1 MIGFRTQEQIGHK
14 IAELRRARGWD
25 QGQLGVRVG
34 LEQPV
39 ISRIEHGQRGL
50 SAQELHRLAAALDA
64 TPEAILMDDRSAPAL
79 LRSGDAEDAA
89 VRHGLDT
96 LDGAIRQY
104 FAAEELA
111 RTFL

>member
-1 MIGFRTQEQIGHK
+1 MDIGRT

-25 QGQLGVRVG
+25 QGQLGARVG

-64 TPEAILMDDRSAPAL
+64 PPEAILMDDRAAPAL
-79 LRSGDAEDAA
+79 LRSGDAEDVA
-89 VRHGLDT
+89 VREGLDT
-96 LDGAIRQY
+96 LDRAIKQY
-104 FAAEELA
+104 FAAEELS
-111 RTFL
+111 RRFL